1 VREWERRTRQER
13 REERWPAWSQHH
25 ERQRRRLFQRMRD
38 LLGQF
43 QRQREQQRQQERSH
57 RQERDVRKESDL
69 WHLWESSQTHWL
81 QNGFPVREGAASEER
96 RERRRREGEDRGD
109 VREER
114 EWEGVP
120 EWDRHD
126 EYSQQCD
133 WLCPKVDHRKSK
145 LYAKREQ
152 WSSQTQREMQ
162 RQRDQQPQQQRSQR
176 RECERRRVEG
186 VSSHERSSDEV
197 HRHLWG
203 SNQILPSTPF
213 AGTWDTESE
222 WEWRGQGK
230 KRGRCYSMKW
240 VQRNPSES
248 MRWIQLCIWLYLEG
262 EGETVLLLSETEAVA
277 VVGVED
283 TRGRRGEDIGTLE
296 LLLVIM
302 FSFVPLF
309 SNSLRVLTPPNRVAS
324 STSSRGNWQQKREG
338 QREESEE
345 R

>member
-126 EYSQQCD
+126 GYSQQCD

-176 RECERRRVEG
+176 RECGRRRVEG
-186 VSSHERSSDEV
+186 VSSHERSLDEV

-222 WEWRGQGK
+222 WEWRGQGREEREMLLNEVSPK
-230 KRGRCYSMKW
+230 KSIWEHAMDPIVHLTVSRRRRRDCVTAVRDGGCGCGGGGRYE
-240 VQRNPSES
+240 REE
-248 MRWIQLCIWLYLEG
+248 RRRHRDTG
-262 EGETVLLLSETEAVA
+262 AVA
-277 VVGVED
+277 SHHVFF
-283 TRGRRGEDIGTLE
+283 RSS
-296 LLLVIM
+296 LL
-302 FSFVPLF
+302 
-309 SNSLRVLTPPNRVAS
+309 
-324 STSSRGNWQQKREG
+324 
-338 QREESEE
+338 
-345 R
+345 